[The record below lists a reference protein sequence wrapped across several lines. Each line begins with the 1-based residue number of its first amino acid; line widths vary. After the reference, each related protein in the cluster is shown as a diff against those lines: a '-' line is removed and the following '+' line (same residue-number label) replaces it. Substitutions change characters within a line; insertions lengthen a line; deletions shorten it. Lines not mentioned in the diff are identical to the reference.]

1 MTTTS
6 SSGIV
11 IRSSTIEIESKISV
25 PEHRISSQKPRQI
38 GITSKKESLKR
49 DPYKV
54 FDELPFGSE
63 G

>member
-25 PEHRISSQKPRQI
+25 PEHKISSQKSRQV
-38 GITSKKESLKR
+38 GITSKKESPKR

-54 FDELPFGSE
+54 FDE
-63 G
+63 